1 MNLHD
6 WKSNNRDFSDSIP
19 FEDKILE
26 EDTKVLGL
34 NWKPEQD
41 TLHVIAKRFNEMGPT
56 TTKLQVL
63 TTIASLLQLK

>member
-34 NWKPEQD
+34 NWKSEQD
-41 TLHVIAKRFNEMGPT
+41 TLYVIAKRFNEMGPA
-56 TTKLQVL
+56 TTKHQVL
-63 TTIASLLQLK
+63 TTLALLLHLK